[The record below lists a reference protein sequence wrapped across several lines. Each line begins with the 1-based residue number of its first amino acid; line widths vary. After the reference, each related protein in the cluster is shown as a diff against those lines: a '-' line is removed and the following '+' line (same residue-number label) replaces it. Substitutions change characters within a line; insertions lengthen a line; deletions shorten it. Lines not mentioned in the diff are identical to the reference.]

1 MFSLNCNFKVMNLDL
16 KSHWEN
22 IYSSKNEDGV
32 SWFQEYPKTSID
44 LIKKYSKSNS
54 TSIIDI
60 GSGRSRILKK
70 LIENEY
76 DDLTYLDISKEA
88 CSKSK
93 ISLGNK
99 QDLVQWHVA
108 NVLDFNTEKNFSIWH
123 DRAVFHF
130 LTSKEDKEKYKQVA
144 LQNILKGGFLILGTF
159 SENGPEKCSGLNISR
174 YSTESLKEIF
184 SPEFKMIESFT
195 IDHKTPFNTTQNF
208 LFSIFKK

>member
-1 MFSLNCNFKVMNLDL
+1 MNSDL

-184 SPEFKMIESFT
+184 NPEFKMIESFT

>member
-1 MFSLNCNFKVMNLDL
+1 MNSDL

-44 LIKKYSKSNS
+44 LIKKYSKNNS
-54 TSIIDI
+54 VSIIDI
-60 GSGRSRILKK
+60 GSGRSRILKN

-76 DDLTYLDISKEA
+76 EDLTYLDISQEA

-99 QDLVQWHVA
+99 QDLVQWYVA
-108 NVLDFNTEKNFSIWH
+108 NILDFNTDNNFSIWH

-130 LTSKEDKEKYKQVA
+130 LTSKEDIEKYKQVA
-144 LQNILKGGFLILGTF
+144 LKNIQKGGYLILGTF
-159 SENGPEKCSGLNISR
+159 SQNGPEKCSGLNVSR

-184 SPEFKMIESFT
+184 NPELDMIESFT
-195 IDHKTPFNTTQNF
+195 IDHKTPFSTIQNF
-208 LFSIFKK
+208 LYIIFKK

>member
-1 MFSLNCNFKVMNLDL
+1 MNSDL

-44 LIKKYSKSNS
+44 LIGKYSTDKSI
-54 TSIIDI
+54 SIIDI
-60 GSGRSRILKK
+60 GSGRSRILKN
-70 LIENEY
+70 LIKNEY
-76 DDLTYLDISKEA
+76 DNLTYLDISQEA

-99 QDLVQWHVA
+99 QDLVQWHVV

-130 LTSKEDKEKYKQVA
+130 LISKEDVEKYKQAA
-144 LQNILKGGFLILGTF
+144 LKSIVQGGYLILGTF
-159 SENGPEKCSGLNISR
+159 SENGPEKCSGLNVSR
-174 YSTESLKEIF
+174 YSPESLKKIF
-184 SPEFKMIESFT
+184 NPEFKMIESFT
-195 IDHKTPFNTTQNF
+195 IDHKTPFDTNQNF

>member
-1 MFSLNCNFKVMNLDL
+1 MNSDS

-44 LIKKYSKSNS
+44 LIGKYSTDKSI
-54 TSIIDI
+54 SIIDI
-60 GSGRSRILKK
+60 GSGRSRILKN
-70 LIENEY
+70 LIKNEY
-76 DDLTYLDISKEA
+76 DNLTYLDISQEA

-99 QDLVQWHVA
+99 RDLVEWHVV

-130 LTSKEDKEKYKQVA
+130 LISKEDVEQYKQVA
-144 LQNILKGGFLILGTF
+144 LKNIVKGGYLILGTF
-159 SENGPEKCSGLNISR
+159 SENGPEKCSGLNVFRHSP
-174 YSTESLKEIF
+174 ESLKKIF
-184 SPEFKMIESFT
+184 NPEFKMIKSFT
-195 IDHKTPFNTTQNF
+195 IDHKTPFDTNQNF

>member
-1 MFSLNCNFKVMNLDL
+1 MNSDL

-130 LTSKEDKEKYKQVA
+130 LTSKEDKEKYKQVS

>member
-1 MFSLNCNFKVMNLDL
+1 MNSDS

-44 LIKKYSKSNS
+44 LIGKYSTDKSI
-54 TSIIDI
+54 SIIDI
-60 GSGRSRILKK
+60 GSGRSRILKN
-70 LIENEY
+70 LIKNEY
-76 DDLTYLDISKEA
+76 DNLTYLDISQEA

-99 QDLVQWHVA
+99 QDLVEWHVV

-130 LTSKEDKEKYKQVA
+130 LISKEDVEKYKQAA
-144 LQNILKGGFLILGTF
+144 LKSIVQGGYLILGTF
-159 SENGPEKCSGLNISR
+159 SENGPEKCSGLNVSR
-174 YSTESLKEIF
+174 HSPESLKKIF
-184 SPEFKMIESFT
+184 NPEFKMIESFT
-195 IDHKTPFNTTQNF
+195 IDHKTPFDTNQNF

>member
-1 MFSLNCNFKVMNLDL
+1 MNSDL

-44 LIKKYSKSNS
+44 LIEKYSINKSI
-54 TSIIDI
+54 SIIDI
-60 GSGRSRILKK
+60 GSGRSRILKN
-70 LIENEY
+70 LIDNEY
-76 DDLTYLDISKEA
+76 DNLTYLDISQEA

-93 ISLGNK
+93 ISLGVK
-99 QDLVQWHVA
+99 QDLVQWYVE

-130 LTSKEDKEKYKQVA
+130 LISKDDVEKYKQVA
-144 LQNILKGGFLILGTF
+144 LKNIVQGGYLILGTF
-159 SENGPEKCSGLNISR
+159 SENGPEKCSGLNVSR

-184 SPEFKMIESFT
+184 NPEFKMIESFT

>member
-1 MFSLNCNFKVMNLDL
+1 MNSDL

-22 IYSSKNEDGV
+22 IYSSKKEDGV
-32 SWFQEYPKTSID
+32 SWFQEHPKTSID
-44 LIKKYSKSNS
+44 LIEKYSTDKSI
-54 TSIIDI
+54 SIIDI
-60 GSGRSRILKK
+60 GSGRSKILKN
-70 LIENEY
+70 LIENKY
-76 DDLTYLDISKEA
+76 DDLTYLDISQEA

-99 QDLVQWHVA
+99 QDLVEWHVL

-130 LTSKEDKEKYKQVA
+130 LISKEDIEKYKQVA
-144 LQNILKGGFLILGTF
+144 LKNIVQGGYLILGTF
-159 SENGPEKCSGLNISR
+159 SENGPEKCSGLNVSR

-184 SPEFKMIESFT
+184 NPEFKMIESFT

>member
-1 MFSLNCNFKVMNLDL
+1 MNLDL

-88 CSKSK
+88 SSKSK

>member
-1 MFSLNCNFKVMNLDL
+1 MNSDL

-44 LIKKYSKSNS
+44 LIEKYSSNKSI
-54 TSIIDI
+54 SIVDI
-60 GSGRSRILKK
+60 GSGRSRILKN

-76 DDLTYLDISKEA
+76 DDLTYLDISQEA

-99 QDLVQWHVA
+99 KDLVQWYVV
-108 NVLDFNTEKNFSIWH
+108 NVLDFNTEFNFSIWH

-130 LTSKEDKEKYKQVA
+130 LISKEDVEKYKQVA
-144 LQNILKGGFLILGTF
+144 LQNIVKGGYLILGTF
-159 SENGPEKCSGLNISR
+159 SENGPEKCSGLNVSR
-174 YSTESLKEIF
+174 YSTESMKKIF
-184 SPEFKMIESFT
+184 NPEFEMIESFT
-195 IDHKTPFNTTQNF
+195 IDHKTPFDTTQNF

>member
-1 MFSLNCNFKVMNLDL
+1 MNSDL

-44 LIKKYSKSNS
+44 LIEKYSSNKSI
-54 TSIIDI
+54 SIVDI
-60 GSGRSRILKK
+60 GSGRSRILKN

-76 DDLTYLDISKEA
+76 DDLTYLDISQEA

-93 ISLGNK
+93 ISLGNNK
-99 QDLVQWHVA
+99 DLVQWYVV
-108 NVLDFNTEKNFSIWH
+108 NVLDFNTEYNFSIWH

-130 LTSKEDKEKYKQVA
+130 LISKEDVEKYKQVA
-144 LQNILKGGFLILGTF
+144 LHNIVEGGYLILGTF
-159 SENGPEKCSGLNISR
+159 SEHGPEKCSGLNVSR
-174 YSTESLKEIF
+174 YSPESLKKIF
-184 SPEFKMIESFT
+184 NPEFKMIESFT
-195 IDHKTPFNTTQNF
+195 IDHKTPFDTNQNF

>member
-1 MFSLNCNFKVMNLDL
+1 MFSLNCNCKIMNSDL

-60 GSGRSRILKK
+60 GSGRSRILKN

-76 DDLTYLDISKEA
+76 EDLTYLDISQEA

-99 QDLVQWHVA
+99 QDLVQWYVA
-108 NVLDFNTEKNFSIWH
+108 NILDFNTDNNFSIWH

-130 LTSKEDKEKYKQVA
+130 LTSKEDIEKYKQVA
-144 LQNILKGGFLILGTF
+144 LKNIQKGGYLILGTF
-159 SENGPEKCSGLNISR
+159 SQNGPEKCSGLYVSR
-174 YSTESLKEIF
+174 YSSESLKEIF
-184 SPEFKMIESFT
+184 NPEFKMIESFT

>member
-1 MFSLNCNFKVMNLDL
+1 MNSDS

-44 LIKKYSKSNS
+44 LIGKYSTDKSI
-54 TSIIDI
+54 SIIDI
-60 GSGRSRILKK
+60 GSGRSRILIN

-76 DDLTYLDISKEA
+76 DNLTYLDISQEA

-93 ISLGNK
+93 ISLRNK
-99 QDLVQWHVA
+99 QDLVEWHVV

-130 LTSKEDKEKYKQVA
+130 LISKEDVEKYKQVA
-144 LQNILKGGFLILGTF
+144 LKNIVQGGYLILGTF
-159 SENGPEKCSGLNISR
+159 SKNGPEKCSGLNVSR
-174 YSTESLKEIF
+174 YSPESLEKIF
-184 SPEFKMIESFT
+184 NPEFTMIESFT
-195 IDHKTPFNTTQNF
+195 IDHKTPFDTNQNF

>member
-1 MFSLNCNFKVMNLDL
+1 MNSDL

-44 LIKKYSKSNS
+44 LIEKYSSNKSI
-54 TSIIDI
+54 SIVDI
-60 GSGRSRILKK
+60 GSGRSRILKN

-76 DDLTYLDISKEA
+76 DDLTYLDISQEA

-93 ISLGNK
+93 ISLGNNK
-99 QDLVQWHVA
+99 DLVQWYVV
-108 NVLDFNTEKNFSIWH
+108 NVLDFNTEYNFSIWH

-130 LTSKEDKEKYKQVA
+130 IISKEDVEKYKQVA
-144 LQNILKGGFLILGTF
+144 LHNIVEGGYLILGTF
-159 SENGPEKCSGLNISR
+159 SENGPEKCSGLNVSR
-174 YSTESLKEIF
+174 YSPESLKKIF
-184 SPEFKMIESFT
+184 NPEFKMIESFT
-195 IDHKTPFNTTQNF
+195 IDHKTPFDTNQNF

>member
-1 MFSLNCNFKVMNLDL
+1 MNSDL

-22 IYSSKNEDGV
+22 IYSSKKEDGV
-32 SWFQEYPKTSID
+32 SWFQEHPKTSID
-44 LIKKYSKSNS
+44 LIEKYSTDKSI
-54 TSIIDI
+54 SIIDI
-60 GSGRSRILKK
+60 GSGRSKILKN

-76 DDLTYLDISKEA
+76 DDLTYLDISREA

-99 QDLVQWHVA
+99 QDLVEWHVV

-130 LTSKEDKEKYKQVA
+130 LISKEDVERYKQVA
-144 LQNILKGGFLILGTF
+144 LKNIVHGGYLILGTF
-159 SENGPEKCSGLNISR
+159 SQNGPEKCSGLNVSR
-174 YSTESLKEIF
+174 YSPELLKKIF
-184 SPEFKMIESFT
+184 NPEFKMIESFT
-195 IDHKTPFNTTQNF
+195 IDHKTPFDTNQNF

>member
-1 MFSLNCNFKVMNLDL
+1 MNSDL

-22 IYSSKNEDGV
+22 IYSSKKEDGV
-32 SWFQEYPKTSID
+32 SWFQEHPKTSID
-44 LIKKYSKSNS
+44 LIEKYSTDKSI
-54 TSIIDI
+54 SIIDI
-60 GSGRSRILKK
+60 GSGRSKILKN

-76 DDLTYLDISKEA
+76 VDLTYLDISQEA

-93 ISLGNK
+93 ISLGAK
-99 QDLVQWHVA
+99 QDLVQWYVE

-130 LTSKEDKEKYKQVA
+130 LISKDDVEKYKQVV
-144 LQNILKGGFLILGTF
+144 LKNIVQGGYLILGTF
-159 SENGPEKCSGLNISR
+159 SENGPEKCSGLNVSR

-184 SPEFKMIESFT
+184 NPEFKMIESFT

>member
-1 MFSLNCNFKVMNLDL
+1 MNLDL

-130 LTSKEDKEKYKQVA
+130 LTSKEDKEKYTQVA
-144 LQNILKGGFLILGTF
+144 LQNIIKGGFLILGTF

>member
-1 MFSLNCNFKVMNLDL
+1 MNSDL

-44 LIKKYSKSNS
+44 LIEKYSTDKSI
-54 TSIIDI
+54 SIIDI
-60 GSGRSRILKK
+60 GSGRSKILKN

-76 DDLTYLDISKEA
+76 DDLTYLDISREA

-99 QDLVQWHVA
+99 QDLVEWHVVS
-108 NVLDFNTEKNFSIWH
+108 VLDFNTEKNFSIWH

-130 LTSKEDKEKYKQVA
+130 LISKDDVEKYKQVA
-144 LQNILKGGFLILGTF
+144 LKNIVQGGYLILGTF
-159 SENGPEKCSGLNISR
+159 SENGPEKCSGLNVSR
-174 YSTESLKEIF
+174 YSPESLKKIF
-184 SPEFKMIESFT
+184 NPEFKMIESFT
-195 IDHKTPFNTTQNF
+195 IDHKTPFDTSQNF

>member
-1 MFSLNCNFKVMNLDL
+1 MNSDL

-44 LIKKYSKSNS
+44 LIEKYSINKSI
-54 TSIIDI
+54 SIIDI
-60 GSGRSRILKK
+60 GSGRSRILIN

-76 DDLTYLDISKEA
+76 DNLTYLDISQEA

-93 ISLGNK
+93 ILLGNK
-99 QDLVQWHVA
+99 QDLVQWHVE
-108 NVLDFNTEKNFSIWH
+108 NILDFKTEKNFSIWH

-130 LTSKEDKEKYKQVA
+130 LTSKEDVEKYKQVA
-144 LQNILKGGFLILGTF
+144 LKNIVQGGYLILGTF
-159 SENGPEKCSGLNISR
+159 SENGPEKCSGLNVSR

>member
-1 MFSLNCNFKVMNLDL
+1 MNSDL

-32 SWFQEYPKTSID
+32 SWFQEYPQTSID
-44 LIKKYSKSNS
+44 LIEKYSINKSI
-54 TSIIDI
+54 SIIDI
-60 GSGRSRILKK
+60 GSGRSRILKN
-70 LIENEY
+70 LMENEY
-76 DDLTYLDISKEA
+76 EDLTYLDISQEA

-99 QDLVQWHVA
+99 QDLVQWYVA
-108 NVLDFNTEKNFSIWH
+108 NILDFNTDNNFSIWH

-130 LTSKEDKEKYKQVA
+130 LTSREDIEKYKQVA
-144 LQNILKGGFLILGTF
+144 LKNILKGGYLILGTF
-159 SENGPEKCSGLNISR
+159 SQNGPEKCSGLSVSR

-184 SPEFKMIESFT
+184 NPEFKMIESFT

>member
-1 MFSLNCNFKVMNLDL
+1 MNSDL

-22 IYSSKNEDGV
+22 IYSSKKEDGV
-32 SWFQEYPKTSID
+32 SWFQEHPKTSID
-44 LIKKYSKSNS
+44 LIEKYSNDKSN
-54 TSIIDI
+54 SIIDI
-60 GSGRSRILKK
+60 GSGRSKILKN

-76 DDLTYLDISKEA
+76 EDLTYLDISREA

-99 QDLVQWHVA
+99 QDLVEWHVV

-130 LTSKEDKEKYKQVA
+130 LISKEDVEQYKQVA
-144 LQNILKGGFLILGTF
+144 LKNIVKGGYLILGTF
-159 SENGPEKCSGLNISR
+159 SENGPEKCSGLNVSR
-174 YSTESLKEIF
+174 YSPESLKKIF
-184 SPEFKMIESFT
+184 NPEFKMIESFT
-195 IDHKTPFNTTQNF
+195 IDHKTPFDTNQNF

>member
-1 MFSLNCNFKVMNLDL
+1 MNSDL

-22 IYSSKNEDGV
+22 IYSSKKEDGV
-32 SWFQEYPKTSID
+32 SWFQEHPKTSID
-44 LIKKYSKSNS
+44 LIEKYSTDKSI
-54 TSIIDI
+54 SIIDI
-60 GSGRSRILKK
+60 GSGRSKILKN

-76 DDLTYLDISKEA
+76 DDLTYLDISQEA

>member
-1 MFSLNCNFKVMNLDL
+1 MFSLNCNCKIMNSDL

-44 LIKKYSKSNS
+44 LIKKYSKNNS
-54 TSIIDI
+54 ISIIDI
-60 GSGRSRILKK
+60 GSGRSRILKN

-76 DDLTYLDISKEA
+76 EDLTYLDISQEA

-99 QDLVQWHVA
+99 QDLVQWYVA
-108 NVLDFNTEKNFSIWH
+108 NILDFNTDNNFSIWH

-130 LTSKEDKEKYKQVA
+130 LTSKEDIEKYKQVA
-144 LQNILKGGFLILGTF
+144 LKNIQKGGYLILGTF
-159 SENGPEKCSGLNISR
+159 SENGPEK
-174 YSTESLKEIF
+174 
-184 SPEFKMIESFT
+184 M
-195 IDHKTPFNTTQNF
+195 
-208 LFSIFKK
+208 

>member
-1 MFSLNCNFKVMNLDL
+1 MNSDL

-22 IYSSKNEDGV
+22 IYSSKKEDGV
-32 SWFQEYPKTSID
+32 SWFQEHPKTSID
-44 LIKKYSKSNS
+44 LIEKYSTDKSI
-54 TSIIDI
+54 SIIDI
-60 GSGRSRILKK
+60 GSGRSKILKN
-70 LIENEY
+70 LIENQY
-76 DDLTYLDISKEA
+76 DDLTYLDISREA

-99 QDLVQWHVA
+99 QDLVEWNVV

-130 LTSKEDKEKYKQVA
+130 LISKEDVEKYKQVA
-144 LQNILKGGFLILGTF
+144 FKNIVQGGYLILGTF
-159 SENGPEKCSGLNISR
+159 SENGPAKCSGLNVSR
-174 YSTESLKEIF
+174 YSPELLKKIF

-195 IDHKTPFNTTQNF
+195 IDHKTPFDINQNF